1 MVAGYDVVKQP
12 RQLRRTIGL
21 TGQYASVDE
30 KLSGRENLYMIGRLL
45 DLPRKQA
52 KARADELLERFSL
65 TEAAKR
71 ACMEYSGGMRR
82 FDLAASMI
90 GSPAVLYL
98 DEPTTGLDPRT
109 RNEVWDEVQRMVAE
123 GATVLLT
130 TQYMEEAEQLAK
142 ELTVIDRGRIIARGG
157 VDELKAKV
165 GGRTLQIRPSDPAE
179 LAAMAQAIREAGL
192 DGIAR
197 RAGRPRRGA
206 AVRADPQ
213 RRATDRR
220 HRPAGRPRL
229 LPRPCLHRPAQPRRG
244 VPRDHRRQGRPPL
257 RPGSPGGRRMSTT
270 TLTPAPAGSADTT
283 PARPVAEEGRIGL
296 RANLRHIGAL
306 ARRNLLQIKKDPE
319 SMFDVLLMPIIF
331 TLLFVYVFG
340 GSVGGSLGGNRQ
352 DYLNYLV
359 PGLMAMMGMN
369 IAMAVGTGVND
380 DFRKG
385 VMDRFRTMPIA
396 RSSVLIAKI
405 VVELGRM
412 MVAIV
417 ILLAMG
423 FALGMTLGTSVLGLL
438 GAVALSAVFG
448 AAIMWIFIVLGLAM
462 KTAQAVQ
469 GMGMLVLMP
478 LQFGSSIFAP
488 PTTMPGWLQTFTD
501 YNPLSNLADAVR
513 GLMMGGPVADSVWVT
528 LAWAA
533 AITLVMAPLAVSK
546 FRKKA

>member
-1 MVAGYDVVKQP
+1 
-12 RQLRRTIGL
+12 
-21 TGQYASVDE
+21 
-30 KLSGRENLYMIGRLL
+30 
-45 DLPRKQA
+45 
-52 KARADELLERFSL
+52 
-65 TEAAKR
+65 
-71 ACMEYSGGMRR
+71 
-82 FDLAASMI
+82 
-90 GSPAVLYL
+90 
-98 DEPTTGLDPRT
+98 
-109 RNEVWDEVQRMVAE
+109 
-123 GATVLLT
+123 
-130 TQYMEEAEQLAK
+130 
-142 ELTVIDRGRIIARGG
+142 
-157 VDELKAKV
+157 
-165 GGRTLQIRPSDPAE
+165 
-179 LAAMAQAIREAGL
+179 
-192 DGIAR
+192 
-197 RAGRPRRGA
+197 
-206 AVRADPQ
+206 
-213 RRATDRR
+213 
-220 HRPAGRPRL
+220 
-229 LPRPCLHRPAQPRRG
+229 
-244 VPRDHRRQGRPPL
+244 
-257 RPGSPGGRRMSTT
+257 MSTT

-283 PARPVAEEGRIGL
+283 PARPAAEEGRIGL

-423 FALGMTLGTSVLGLL
+423 FALGMTLGTSLLGLL